1 MAYNT
6 QNLSFT
12 GDGTLTGGTGGFKT
26 WVYKSAD
33 TFATV
38 KAANYITDA
47 VAKQM
52 TVRDLIYVIDTATPA
67 TTLANILTVTASG
80 ATMSQTG
87 VVVAE

>member
-1 MAYNT
+1 MAYSGN
-6 QNLSFT
+6 NLSCIVET
-12 GDGTLTGGTGGFKT
+12 MNGGYKE

-47 VAKQM
+47 VARGM
-52 TVRDLIYVIDTATPA
+52 GVRDVIKIVDTATPA
-67 TTLANILTVTASG
+67 TTLANILTVATAG

>member
-6 QNLSFT
+6 QLLSRINT
-12 GDGTLTGGTGGFKT
+12 GIFDGS
-26 WVYKSAD
+26 WNIWQYRSAD

-38 KAANYITDA
+38 KAANFFTDA
-47 VAKQM
+47 VAKGM
-52 TVRDLIYVIDTATPA
+52 KVRDLVVIVDTATPA
-67 TTLANILTVTASG
+67 TTLANILTVPAAG